1 MASVGELL
9 PWDTETPGERLFL
22 VLYDFVKA
30 RVPRYKDEHT
40 WVFSNDG
47 MREFFRLV
55 MTLELT
61 HRCMNLAVDAV
72 ESLGDVASSEKV
84 FIRLYME
91 LSIYDSEPALR
102 RISELAHRAAEAY
115 VGRKLSDG
123 RRNEAHRDSTG
134 WCCWCARP
142 TSNRKSTPDKD
153 RATVEHIWPEFL
165 GGTSDSTNLTIA
177 CKPCN
182 SERQHAF
189 SWAWFGLQSCN
200 EKLDANSSL
209 PRSVTLALGLYR
221 LMRVASGQ
229 TRLASHATTLKD
241 ALLLLKGASP
251 SVQSLGLTQDR
262 RYTFFEL
269 LTLTSD

>member
-9 PWDTETPGERLFL
+9 PWETSTPGERLFL
-22 VLYDFVKA
+22 VLYEFVRA
-30 RVPRYKDEHT
+30 RAPRYKDEHA

-61 HRCMNLAVDAV
+61 HRCMNSAVDAV
-72 ESLGDVASSEKV
+72 ESLGSAASAAKL
-84 FIRLYME
+84 FALIRTDLGV
-91 LSIYDSEPALR
+91 YDSETALR
-102 RISELAHRAAEAY
+102 QISELALRAAEAY
-115 VGRKLSDG
+115 VGRKLTNG
-123 RRNEAHRDSTG
+123 KRNTAHKESTG
-134 WCCWCARP
+134 WCCWCATP
-142 TSNRKSTPDKD
+142 TSTAKSTPDAH

-165 GGTSDSTNLTIA
+165 GGTSDTTNLTIA

-182 SERQHAF
+182 SARQHAF

-200 EKLDANSSL
+200 ERLDVNLRL
-209 PRSVTLALGLYR
+209 PRSVTLPLALYR

-229 TRLASHATTLKD
+229 TRLTPHSLTLKD
-241 ALLLLKGASP
+241 ALLRLKGAIP
-251 SVQSLGLTQDR
+251 SLRLSKDR